1 MSLLI
6 LKEMNCPEWVIT
18 HSQAVNLKAISLSE
32 NLSKKFDIDMD
43 LVGKGALLHDI
54 GRSMTDGIYHAVV
67 GAKIL
72 KSEEY
77 PLEIIK
83 IVERH
88 IGAGIPKEE
97 AIEMGLPPKDFM
109 PLTLEEKIVAHADN
123 LVHQDQ
129 EVDIDMD
136 LVGKGALVHD
146 IGRCMTD
153 GIYHAVVGAEI
164 LKSEGYPLEIIKIV

>member
-1 MSLLI
+1 
-6 LKEMNCPEWVIT
+6 MNCPEWVIT

-72 KSEEY
+72 KSEDY

-123 LVHQDQ
+123 LVHRDQ
-129 EVDIDMD
+129 EVDIDFVIKKWSSRMGKD
-136 LVGKGALVHD
+136 HPSIERLVKLHE
-146 IGRCMTD
+146 
-153 GIYHAVVGAEI
+153 EI
-164 LKSEGYPLEIIKIV
+164 ASPQKIH

>member
-1 MSLLI
+1 
-6 LKEMNCPEWVIT
+6 MNCPEWVIT
-18 HSQAVNLKAISLSE
+18 HSQAVNLKAICLSK
-32 NLSKKFDIDMD
+32 NLSNKFDIDMD

-67 GAKIL
+67 GANIL

-77 PLEIIK
+77 SLEIIK

-123 LVHQDQ
+123 LVHRDQ
-129 EVDIDMD
+129 EVDIDFVIKKWSSLMGKD
-136 LVGKGALVHD
+136 HPSIERLVKLHE
-146 IGRCMTD
+146 
-153 GIYHAVVGAEI
+153 EI
-164 LKSEGYPLEIIKIV
+164 ASPQKIH